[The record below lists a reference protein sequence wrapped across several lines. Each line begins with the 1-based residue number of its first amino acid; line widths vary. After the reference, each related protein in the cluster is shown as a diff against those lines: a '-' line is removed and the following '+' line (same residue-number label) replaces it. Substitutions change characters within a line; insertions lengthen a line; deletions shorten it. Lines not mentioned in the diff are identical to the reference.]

1 MRGALNMDLR
11 RRILVLLAALVVAVA
26 PAGVARGDD
35 ETPAND
41 TSTNAAVAVNTKDGS
56 TVFDV
61 AFAIRRVMGPVVDET
76 NIAYAYSSCQQCTS
90 VAIAFEIVLVQG
102 PVTTFTPQNAAIA
115 INEQCTLCT
124 TVAQAYQFVIT
135 TDGAVEFDKEGWKV
149 LKDVRKELER
159 LRHENLSPDELQTR
173 LNVLH
178 DRVLDVLE
186 NHLVPVEEHDRG
198 KRGRHDDH
206 RSETQTTTTTPT
218 TTTMPTTTETTT
230 TTPPETTTTAPAD
243 TTTTPTTTTP

>member
-1 MRGALNMDLR
+1 MDLR
-11 RRILVLLAALVVAVA
+11 RRILVLLAALVVAAA

-35 ETPAND
+35 ESPAND

-76 NIAYAYSSCQQCTS
+76 NIAYAYASCQQCTS

-102 PVTTFTPQNAAIA
+102 PVTTFTPQNAAVA
-115 INEQCTLCT
+115 INDQCTLCT
-124 TVAQAYQFVIT
+124 TVAQAYQFVVT
-135 TDGAVEFDKEGWKV
+135 TDGAVEFDKYGWEV
-149 LKDVRKELER
+149 MRDVRHELDR
-159 LRHENLSPDELQTR
+159 LKNEDLTPAEMQAR
-173 LNVLH
+173 LDALR
-178 DRVLDVLE
+178 DRVVDVLQ
-186 NHLVPVEEHDRG
+186 NHLVPVDEHDRG

-206 RSETQTTTTTPT
+206 KSQTRTTTTTP

-230 TTPPETTTTAPAD
+230 TAPPETTTTAPAD
-243 TTTTPTTTTP
+243 TTTTTTTTTTTP